1 MTAGQPGTDVAVPP
15 FPEPPGDG
23 GAGDGAGDG
32 ASGSG
37 RGGAFGR
44 WWRGGNRTLPVLG
57 AVAVV
62 SLAAGLG
69 LSRLIINPADAA
81 ARTAPPPAGPITVP
95 VESRELSND
104 VTIRGDV
111 VFDDAADVRVETS
124 DLGERA
130 VVTGQVPEV
139 GATFDAGSVALEIA
153 GRPVIVL
160 PGGLPTYRTLR
171 VGVSGPDVVQ
181 LKQALGQLGID
192 AGDPA
197 SDAYDAATARGVEA
211 LYQRSGYAAPAP
223 SDEEAEALST
233 AEQGVRSA
241 QAEVT
246 AAETAL
252 STAGRGGSAAGDVAQ
267 ADADVRQAERARDVA
282 RATLADREA
291 ACGAATPSP
300 EVDCS
305 SAGLLQ
311 ARNAVAD
318 AEDAVG
324 VAAARRAQLDAAPDT
339 SGEQASLTSAR
350 QSLTDAQKALTEAQ
364 QAVITVLPA
373 SEVVYLETLPRRVD
387 AVSVQRG
394 GTVDGTVMSVS
405 GAKLEVVA
413 SAAKAD
419 AALLEVGATGTVVA
433 GDLEVPVTVTEL
445 RTDDSSGGSGGSGD
459 DQGGDGGGSG
469 SGGGAGRTTVVL
481 TPGDLTPEQV
491 AELQGSNVRVTI
503 PVSSTGGAVLAVPLA
518 ALTAGPGGES
528 RVELVGGDDD
538 DATVL
543 VEVETGLAAGG
554 YVEVTGV
561 DRELA
566 EGDLVVIGSS
576 GEQDDPTADPTA
588 GSDG

>member
-1 MTAGQPGTDVAVPP
+1 M
-15 FPEPPGDG
+15 
-23 GAGDGAGDG
+23 
-32 ASGSG
+32 
-37 RGGAFGR
+37 
-44 WWRGGNRTLPVLG
+44 PVLG

-211 LYQRSGYAAPAP
+211 LYQRAGYAAPAP
-223 SDEEAEALST
+223 SDEEAEALSA

-252 STAGRGGSAAGDVAQ
+252 ATAGRGGSAAGDVAQ

-291 ACGAATPSP
+291 ACGAPTPSP

-364 QAVITVLPA
+364 EAVITVLPA

-459 DQGGDGGGSG
+459 DQGGGDGGSG
-469 SGGGAGRTTVVL
+469 SGSGAGRTTVVL
-481 TPGDLTPEQV
+481 TPDDLTPEQV

-528 RVELVGGDDD
+528 RVELMGDD
-538 DATVL
+538 DATEL

-561 DRELA
+561 DRDLA